1 MPPELFDII
10 IGNVLA
16 AVMLWLYIQQ
26 RNDFKEERELHRQA
40 MVEKDSEIKTLN
52 DSINEK
58 VIQLLDEQRKFYTG
72 NN

>member
-40 MVEKDSEIKTLN
+40 MVEKDAEIKTLN